1 MKIIALLEGIVN
13 KKNLIK
19 LLSGILFCAAITTS
33 PTLAAENTSNTIGE
47 LNSLIDV
54 LKSDNIE
61 NVTDTVSNP
70 IVDNDSEEEE
80 EEESVE
86 TYGVKGPVPL
96 TLFGVWA
103 YGTNYGDMY
112 YDEGGNIPR
121 SNLPLVCAA
130 DQYGNGNITYVS
142 IDGRALSTSQYD
154 YERDILETGSNRVV
168 TKWRYIIT
176 FSESVIEKLPNGKH
190 TVKFVCS
197 PARGMASQVGT
208 QQVDSF
214 SFNLV
219 D

>member
-1 MKIIALLEGIVN
+1 M

-19 LLSGILFCAAITTS
+19 LLSGVLVCAAISTA
-33 PTLAAENTSNTIGE
+33 PALAAENNSRTNTIDE

-54 LKSDNIE
+54 LKSDDIE
-61 NVTDTVSNP
+61 TVADTASNP
-70 IVDNDSEEEE
+70 VVDVDSEEEE
-80 EEESVE
+80 SEEESVE
-86 TYGVKGPVPL
+86 KYGAKGPIPL

-112 YDEGGNIPR
+112 YDEGGNISR
-121 SNLPLVCAA
+121 GHLPLLCAA

-142 IDGRALSTSQYD
+142 IDGHELSPSEYD
-154 YERDILETGSNRVV
+154 YERDILETNSYRAV

-176 FSESVIEKLPNGKH
+176 FSESVIDNLSNGKH
-190 TVKFVCS
+190 TIKFVCS

-208 QQVDSF
+208 QQIDSF